1 MQLPFLGLP
10 KGEDSLVV
18 RMSRLG
24 AERRNQNKG
33 LGGGERTDP
42 FVKRKM
48 ALGRAGTLVL
58 RVRISYVPK
67 SGSYILKSS
76 SLSAI

>member
-24 AERRNQNKG
+24 AERRNQNKR
-33 LGGGERTDP
+33 LGGGS
-42 FVKRKM
+42 
-48 ALGRAGTLVL
+48 ALILV
-58 RVRISYVPK
+58 
-67 SGSYILKSS
+67 
-76 SLSAI
+76 